1 MVKQAKIFVQAIAAG
16 LMISI
21 GGTVYMI
28 CPNKLL
34 GAFMFALGLFMV
46 CVWKFNLFTGK
57 IGYVVEDK
65 TTWASLAQI
74 WIGNLCGALLAG
86 YGIRATRMLDKMTE
100 AVTASVEA
108 KLGDAWYSTFILAIF
123 CGMLMFLAVDTFKTV
138 ESGFMKTIA
147 VILPIAVFIVAGFNH
162 CIADM
167 YYISAANMWSLQAV
181 GYVLLVTA
189 GNAVGSVIIA
199 LFKKFR

>member
-65 TTWASLAQI
+65 TMWKSLAQI
-74 WIGNLCGALLAG
+74 WVGNLCGALLA
-86 YGIRATRMLDKMTE
+86 
-100 AVTASVEA
+100 
-108 KLGDAWYSTFILAIF
+108 
-123 CGMLMFLAVDTFKTV
+123 
-138 ESGFMKTIA
+138 
-147 VILPIAVFIVAGFNH
+147 
-162 CIADM
+162 
-167 YYISAANMWSLQAV
+167 
-181 GYVLLVTA
+181 
-189 GNAVGSVIIA
+189 
-199 LFKKFR
+199 